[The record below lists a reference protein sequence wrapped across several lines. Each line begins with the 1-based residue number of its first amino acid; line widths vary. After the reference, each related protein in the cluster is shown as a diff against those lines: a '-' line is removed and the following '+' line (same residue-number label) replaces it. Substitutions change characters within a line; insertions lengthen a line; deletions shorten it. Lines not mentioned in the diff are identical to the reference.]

1 MATHPGPAWGG
12 REWGLGQEKDLD
24 PPKKVKEENHRQRI
38 LGRGP
43 QPQLSARLQLPL
55 QGGRLFSGR
64 AQLPQPAPTHSD
76 GVIIAGQWWWNAL
89 ECSISK
95 RGG

>member
-1 MATHPGPAWGG
+1 MEEAPSPSCLHARSCPCKEAGCAPA
-12 REWGLGQEKDLD
+12 
-24 PPKKVKEENHRQRI
+24 
-38 LGRGP
+38 
-43 QPQLSARLQLPL
+43 
-55 QGGRLFSGR
+55 R

-89 ECSISK
+89 ECSVSK